1 MLIPLSV
8 AAEGLGKLASLIAA
22 YDRWKKHRDELKA
35 KFSPEAVTASLPVD
49 ADEEA
54 KLAALIDKARTSIS
68 EWNAEIDEREARYT
82 AMVAAATPTTR
93 LDQ

>member
-35 KFSPEAVTASLPVD
+35 KFSPAS
-49 ADEEA
+49 
-54 KLAALIDKARTSIS
+54 
-68 EWNAEIDEREARYT
+68 
-82 AMVAAATPTTR
+82 
-93 LDQ
+93 

>member
-1 MLIPLSV
+1 MIIPLSV

-35 KFSPEAVTASLPVD
+35 KFSPEAVAASLPVD

-54 KLAALIDKARTSIS
+54 KLAALIAKARVSID
-68 EWNAEIDEREARYT
+68 EWNAEIDDREARYR
-82 AMVAAATPTTR
+82 AMLPPETR